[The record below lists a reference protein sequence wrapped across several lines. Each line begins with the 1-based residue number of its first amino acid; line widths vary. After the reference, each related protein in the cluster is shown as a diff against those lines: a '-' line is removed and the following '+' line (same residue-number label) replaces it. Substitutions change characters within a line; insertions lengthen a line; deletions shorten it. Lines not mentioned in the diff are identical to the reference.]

1 MPAATTGAPTS
12 SSLRMGWT
20 PSAEVL
26 NPARYPFPARPRT
39 RGRDRGRAN
48 VPGGREAPGSGL
60 AAGSAR
66 ELGRSGGGGL
76 VLLAHGVPDLLAVDR
91 DRARGLDADANGI
104 ADDLHHVDDDVVA
117 EHDLL
122 AGTAGDDE
130 HLKIPPWKASKTECC
145 RDASFAARRISLSE

>member
-1 MPAATTGAPTS
+1 MPA
-12 SSLRMGWT
+12 
-20 PSAEVL
+20 
-26 NPARYPFPARPRT
+26 NPGVPRADR
-39 RGRDRGRAN
+39 RGRTARGWRGA
-48 VPGGREAPGSGL
+48 GASPGSGL
-60 AAGSAR
+60 AAGGAR

-130 HLKIPPWKASKTECC
+130 H
-145 RDASFAARRISLSE
+145 